1 MELELIFIMF
11 YLKFKYCLFVTL
23 YVGYYKNSL
32 NIDVNILRV
41 FVESVDMFMLYIYI
55 LIYNYIIEF

>member
-41 FVESVDMFMLYIYI
+41 FVESVDMFTLYIYI

>member
-1 MELELIFIMF
+1 MELGLIFIMF
-11 YLKFKYCLFVTL
+11 YLKFKYYLFVTL
-23 YVGYYKNSL
+23 YVGYYKNGL

>member
-1 MELELIFIMF
+1 MKLELIFIMF

-23 YVGYYKNSL
+23 YVGYYKNGL

>member
-1 MELELIFIMF
+1 MELGLIYIMF

>member
-1 MELELIFIMF
+1 MF

-23 YVGYYKNSL
+23 YVGYYKNGL

-41 FVESVDMFMLYIYI
+41 FVESVDMFTLYIYI